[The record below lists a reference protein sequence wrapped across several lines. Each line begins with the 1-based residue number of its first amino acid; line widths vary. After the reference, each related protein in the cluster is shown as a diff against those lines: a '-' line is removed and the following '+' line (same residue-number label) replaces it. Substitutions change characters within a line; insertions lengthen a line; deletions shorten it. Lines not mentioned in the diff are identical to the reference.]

1 MCQATGRAPRRGDDH
16 GISLIELVVAMV
28 VLGVMSMAA
37 IGVIMNAQSQGV
49 TNRNRVAA
57 ANLAARE
64 LDLVREQFTR
74 NSAQPQAVAD
84 AGTQV
89 NPHPL
94 PGQTAGQ
101 PLVVD
106 GQKYTVTRTVGWN
119 VTGSGVTPCDGGSL
133 VLYPTLKVVVDV
145 TWPNMGSTKPV
156 RSSAALAPRKHDN
169 IAGTSGFVAVKV
181 LASSGQPQPSVPVTV
196 SASGETRTAV
206 TDASGCAVAQVSPG
220 TGAGTSYSARVS
232 GVGYVDLAGNPAP
245 TKAVGL
251 VARGALN
258 NSVSFAYDAA
268 ATVRLRFVDAT
279 GTPVADAAVAGQSVT
294 LVSSTTTGGSSTTVL
309 PVTAALMDVPNLWPT
324 QYGAYFGTSPTTFTP
339 VTATPGSTTTLD
351 VVVP

>member
-1 MCQATGRAPRRGDDH
+1 MCQATEQSARSDGER

-49 TNRNRVAA
+49 INRNRVAA

-74 NSAQPQAVAD
+74 NSSQPQAVAD
-84 AGTQV
+84 AGTQI

-94 PGQTAGQ
+94 PGQTSGQ

-133 VLYPTLKVVVDV
+133 VMYPTLKVVVSV
-145 TWPNMGSTKPV
+145 TWPNMGSTQPV

-181 LASSGQPQPSVPVTV
+181 MASTGQPQPSVPVTV

-206 TDASGCAVAQVSPG
+206 TDVSGCAVAQVSPAP
-220 TGAGTSYSARVS
+220 GAGTSYSAKLT
-232 GVGYVDLAGNPAP
+232 GAGYVDLTGNPAP
-245 TKAVGL
+245 SKAVGL

-258 NSVSFAYDAA
+258 NSVTFAYDAA
-268 ATVRLRFVDAT
+268 ATIRLQFVDAA
-279 GTPVADAAVAGQSVT
+279 GTPVADATVAGQSVT
-294 LVSSTTTGGSSTTVL
+294 LVSSTASGGSSTTIL
-309 PVTAALMDVPNLWPT
+309 PITSALMQVPNLWPT

-339 VTATPGSTTTLD
+339 VTVTPGSTTTLD